1 MSYTNKYYPAYK
13 KLYPGVE
20 ITPEILAVL
29 RASDRQMRRFEEEL
43 KAEGFESDNKKQTA
57 RFIYDLR
64 TARNGSLLWGED
76 IVELNKQISDIAS
89 QERLLTQ
96 LKQQGVVDPDIF
108 ISRSNLLAERRREL
122 KLKKERILCAEED
135 HTIQR
140 TQELMDVLESSPDW
154 LEALDEELFSELIE
168 KIVIEDNEILRF
180 RLINGLEVTE
190 PIERTKR

>member
-1 MSYTNKYYPAYK
+1 MEQAFCCLYF
-13 KLYPGVE
+13 KLKRHSA
-20 ITPEILAVL
+20 EILTQL
-29 RASDRQMRRFEEEL
+29 
-43 KAEGFESDNKKQTA
+43 
-57 RFIYDLR
+57 IYDLR

-122 KLKKERILCAEED
+122 KLKKERILHAEED

-140 TQELMDVLESSPDW
+140 TQELMDVLESGPDW
-154 LEALDEELFSELIE
+154 LEAFDEELFSELVE
-168 KIVIEDNEILRF
+168 KIIVEDNETLRF